1 VPQHRRGQQRVYAVL
16 EGEPEPVRD
25 HHQVAAG
32 DCAQPKARGQ
42 ASQGRLFT
50 LLLGVVQRLAA
61 TAPLLWVMEDLH
73 WADRSTR
80 DLLAYLATAL
90 RVGRVLLVGSYR
102 SDEVDRLHPLRGLLG
117 ELVRNRRVHRL
128 ELPPFTRA
136 ELAEQ
141 LAGLGVDPSAR
152 LVDEIYARAEG
163 NPFFTEEL
171 LLAGAAADPGVLP
184 PSLRDVLLTRVVR
197 LAHRTQQLLR
207 VAAAAGPGASQPLLA
222 TVAGLDDQQ
231 LLAGLREAVDQQLLL
246 PEPGAGG
253 GYVFRHALL
262 AEAVY
267 SELLPGERVRLHTAL
282 AGALEAGLE
291 AGDAPASRAA
301 RLAYHLAGAGDQ
313 PRALTASVQAAT
325 AAEGVSAFAE
335 AQLQLERALTLWD
348 RVPDADERAGM
359 DRVELLARCGEAA
372 FAAGSLARAA
382 ELVRHALELID
393 ARHQPQRAGLLHE
406 QLARCLR
413 RLIDPGALAEQR
425 LAVQLV
431 APQPSVERT
440 RVLGSLA
447 RLLVLV
453 DRFAEARGLAEEA
466 VAIAQ
471 QFGALPQE
479 ANARIALGGAL
490 VYGGDADAGLA
501 QLQATLD
508 RPPPARRRPWLRAGR
523 D

>member
-291 AGDAPASRAA
+291 AGDAGEPGGAAGLPLGGSRRPATRPDRQRPSGYRRRGRVRVRRGAA
-301 RLAYHLAGAGDQ
+301 AAGA
-313 PRALTASVQAAT
+313 R
-325 AAEGVSAFAE
+325 
-335 AQLQLERALTLWD
+335 
-348 RVPDADERAGM
+348 
-359 DRVELLARCGEAA
+359 
-372 FAAGSLARAA
+372 
-382 ELVRHALELID
+382 
-393 ARHQPQRAGLLHE
+393 
-406 QLARCLR
+406 
-413 RLIDPGALAEQR
+413 
-425 LAVQLV
+425 
-431 APQPSVERT
+431 
-440 RVLGSLA
+440 
-447 RLLVLV
+447 
-453 DRFAEARGLAEEA
+453 
-466 VAIAQ
+466 
-471 QFGALPQE
+471 
-479 ANARIALGGAL
+479 
-490 VYGGDADAGLA
+490 ADAVG
-501 QLQATLD
+501 
-508 RPPPARRRPWLRAGR
+508 PGPRR
-523 D
+523 